1 MNATD
6 WASFGVAIC
15 TIAMFFI
22 GSVRWLVK
30 HYLNELKENGGSSIK
45 DTVTRLEEKVEILY
59 EMMLHRD
66 K

>member
-1 MNATD
+1 VVTIVG
-6 WASFGVAIC
+6 SFVA
-15 TIAMFFI
+15 
-22 GSVRWLVK
+22 SVRWLVN

>member
-1 MNATD
+1 MNASD
-6 WASFGVAIC
+6 WAAIC
-15 TIAMFFI
+15 VAVVTIVGSFVA
-22 GSVRWLVK
+22 SVRWLVK

-59 EMMLHRD
+59 EMMLHNN

>member
-1 MNATD
+1 MDASD
-6 WASFGVAIC
+6 WAALCVAVVTIVGSFVA
-15 TIAMFFI
+15 
-22 GSVRWLVK
+22 SVRWLVN